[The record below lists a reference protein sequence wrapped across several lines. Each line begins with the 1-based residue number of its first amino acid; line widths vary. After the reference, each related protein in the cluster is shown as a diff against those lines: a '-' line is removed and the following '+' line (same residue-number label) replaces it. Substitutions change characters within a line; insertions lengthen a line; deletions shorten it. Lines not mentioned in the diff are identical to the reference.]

1 MATSPTGSQK
11 DIVRSFLD
19 LVVAGKV
26 DEGYEKFVHPEFK
39 HHNVWFK
46 GDRQTLLDGMKESHT
61 RFPTKKFEV
70 RKIMEEGDTVVTYSY
85 ISLDGMQAMSVVHI
99 CRLKDGKIIEM
110 WDLGQEIPADSPNK
124 NGAF

>member
-1 MATSPTGSQK
+1 MPGSHK
-11 DIVRSFLD
+11 ESVRSFLD

-26 DEGYEKFVHPEFK
+26 QEGYDAYVHPKFY
-39 HHNVWFK
+39 HHNVWYK
-46 GDRQTLLDGMKESHT
+46 GDRQTLLDGMKESHE

-70 RKIMEEGDTVVTYSY
+70 KKIVEEGDTVMTFSY

-99 CRLKDGKIIEM
+99 FRFEDGKIIEM
-110 WDLGQEIPADSPNK
+110 WDAGQEIPGDTPNT

>member
-1 MATSPTGSQK
+1 MPGSHK
-11 DIVRSFLD
+11 ESVRSFLD

-26 DEGYEKFVHPEFK
+26 QEGYDTFVHPKFT
-39 HHNVWFK
+39 HHNVWYK
-46 GDRQTLLDGMKESHT
+46 GDRQTLLDGMKESHE

-70 RKIMEEGDTVVTYSY
+70 KKIVEEGDTVMTFSY

-99 CRLKDGKIIEM
+99 FRFEDGKIIEM
-110 WDLGQEIPADSPNK
+110 WDAGQEIPVDSPNE